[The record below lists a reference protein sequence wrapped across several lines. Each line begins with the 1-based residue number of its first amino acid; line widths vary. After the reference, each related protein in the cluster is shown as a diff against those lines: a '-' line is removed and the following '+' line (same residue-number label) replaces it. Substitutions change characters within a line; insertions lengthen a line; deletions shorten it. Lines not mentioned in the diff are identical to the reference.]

1 MKKVAS
7 WIMTT
12 ICTIVLLAFSISVFA
27 IARSDINLDN
37 NPVVV
42 GIGVAMAY
50 LGYLALHKFFG
61 GDKDEK
67 QNRS

>member
-7 WIMTT
+7 WVMTA
-12 ICTIVLLAFSISVFA
+12 ICTIVLLAFSISIFA
-27 IARSDINLDN
+27 LARSNADFDN

-42 GIGVAMAY
+42 GVGVAMAY

-61 GDKDEK
+61 GKK
-67 QNRS
+67 